1 MDAPD
6 DLIATLIRLRRDPKA
21 GPDEIIPVITA
32 LRDKRLRD
40 AAPGQP
46 PREIRLG
53 ERRLGEAVPVLRDFL
68 RDADMEVVARAGQ
81 TLAWLDAREAVPDL
95 IDLLRPEA
103 VAERR
108 IAIPLVFENWG
119 LSYPDEGAMY
129 ALQLLKATDA
139 IPNVAACL
147 ASESERTRQSARE
160 TLQALDAAPY
170 VARLLAADDARLR
183 AEAAD
188 FFRSAPIKAA
198 LRPAVEASLLSILE
212 KDGADARRVAVE
224 ALGRVASIDAVMS
237 LLSSLDRP
245 DTDEDMEHV
254 VRAAI
259 AEIQS
264 RRPGAAPGQDLLAD
278 PASGQLSLSDG
289 GGGEVSLVDDP
300 AREDPGD

>member
-1 MDAPD
+1 
-6 DLIATLIRLRRDPKA
+6 LIRLRQDPQA
-21 GPDEIIPVITA
+21 GPNEIIPVITA

-53 ERRLGEAVPVLRDFL
+53 QRSLGQAVPVLRDFL
-68 RDADMEVVARAGQ
+68 RDADMEVVAWAGQ
-81 TLAWLDAREAVPDL
+81 TLAWLDAREAMPDL
-95 IDLLRPEA
+95 LDLLRPEA

-108 IAIPLVFENWG
+108 IAIPIVFEDWG

-147 ASESERTRQSARE
+147 ASENERTRQAAVN
-160 TLQALDAAPY
+160 TLQAMDAAPH
-170 VARLLAADDARLR
+170 VARLLARDDARLR
-183 AEAAD
+183 AAAAD
-188 FFRSAPIKAA
+188 FLLSKDIKAA

-212 KDGADARRVAVE
+212 EDGAEPRHAAARV
-224 ALGRVASIDAVMS
+224 LGRVASIAAVMP

-245 DTDEDMEHV
+245 DTDADLERV
-254 VRAAI
+254 VREAI

-264 RRPGAAPGQDLLAD
+264 RRPGAAPGQISMPD
-278 PASGQLSLSDG
+278 PESGQLSLSDG
-289 GGGEVSLVDDP
+289 GSGEVSLADDP
-300 AREDPGD
+300 AREDPKD